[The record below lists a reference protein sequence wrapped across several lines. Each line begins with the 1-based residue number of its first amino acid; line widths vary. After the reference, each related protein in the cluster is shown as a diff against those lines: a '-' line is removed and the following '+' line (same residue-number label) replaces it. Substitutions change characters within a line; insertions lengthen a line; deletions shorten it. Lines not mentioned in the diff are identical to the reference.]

1 MLYGLILL
9 FAFVGFSVS
18 ADTLSMSAIRNE
30 KIDYTVYEKKASLS
44 ITGIRKSQIETAL
57 SSARLFGSTPVPQ
70 VSSWESIEAMEKL
83 FLEARDK
90 RWLEYAGRS
99 LRRIP
104 WMYPDDGCFARAGLL
119 NKYFFQLKKT
129 IPAKIFAFGNLS
141 VTSPFSLKRR
151 VGWWYHT
158 APIVSVSGQK
168 YVLDPSVELSRPLP
182 LEDWLRRM
190 GEPSQIKIA
199 ICSSGTFLPVDDC
212 KTNSDGTEARASS
225 AKAYYL
231 SKEEKRVRN
240 LNLNAS
246 EVLGDNPP
254 W

>member
-1 MLYGLILL
+1 MRYGLILF
-9 FAFVGFSVS
+9 FALGDISAF
-18 ADTLSMSAIRNE
+18 ADTTGMSAVRDE
-30 KIDYTVYEKKASLS
+30 KIDYTVYERKASRS
-44 ITGIRKSQIETAL
+44 MTGARKSQIETAL
-57 SSARLFGSTPVPQ
+57 SSARIYGSTPNYEIPT
-70 VSSWESIEAMEKL
+70 WGSIEAMEKL
-83 FLEARDK
+83 FLEARDQ
-90 RWLEYAGRS
+90 RWLEYAGRP

-119 NKYFFQLKKT
+119 NKYFFQLKQT

-141 VTSPFSLKRR
+141 VTSPFSLKGR

-158 APIVSVSGQK
+158 APIVSINGQK
-168 YVLDPSVELSRPLP
+168 YVLDPSVELSRPLL

-199 ICSSGTFLPVDDC
+199 ICSSGTYLPADDC
-212 KTNSDGTEARASS
+212 KTSSDGTESRASS
-225 AKAYYL
+225 AQAYYL
-231 SKEEKRVRN
+231 SKEDKRVRN

-246 EVLGDNPP
+246 DVLGDNPP